1 MTFDLV
7 YMSIMNPVTPL
18 VMSSLFQLKETSEGL
33 EEKLY
38 SMRSELG
45 FIEQIQDTMRKTRVQ
60 MKAEVPVL
68 LSYVSLLF
76 DSLSVSLLS
85 V

>member
-38 SMRSELG
+38 SMRSELD